1 MKKGFTLIEIL
12 MVVTILSVLA
22 VSVFVALNPVKRLKD
37 AKDARRSSDA
47 DTLLTA
53 IHQYIVDNKGALPT
67 GLSTSM
73 AITMISGTTGTA
85 CNVTPGTYCGSVP
98 ANCVDLSTPLA
109 TYLKSIP
116 IDPNG
121 ATGTPAYTLAKTG
134 YAVTVDANNIIT
146 ITSCASENSAITISR

>member
-22 VSVFVALNPVKRLKD
+22 VSVFVALNPVKRLRD

-53 IHQYIVDNKGALPT
+53 VHQYIVDNKGALPT

-73 AITMISGTTGTA
+73 AITMLGTGAA

-98 ANCVDLSTPLA
+98 ANCVDLATPLA
-109 TYLKSIP
+109 TYLKSMP

-121 ATGTPAYTLAKTG
+121 STGSPAYTSAKTG

-146 ITSCASENSAITISR
+146 VTSCASENSAITISR

>member
-12 MVVTILSVLA
+12 MVVTLLSVLA
-22 VSVFVALNPVKRLKD
+22 VSVFVALNPVKRLRD
-37 AKDARRSSDA
+37 AKDSRRSSDA

-53 IHQYIVDNKGALPT
+53 VHQYIVDNKGALPT

-73 AITMISGTTGTA
+73 AITMLGTGAA
-85 CNVTPGTYCGSVP
+85 CNVTPGSYCGAVP
-98 ANCVDLSTPLA
+98 AGCVNLTTPLA

-121 ATGTPAYTLAKTG
+121 STGSPAFDGAKTG

-146 ITSCASENSAITISR
+146 ITSCAAENSAISISR

>member
-73 AITMISGTTGTA
+73 V
-85 CNVTPGTYCGSVP
+85 C
-98 ANCVDLSTPLA
+98 PLA
-109 TYLKSIP
+109 WLSQ
-116 IDPNG
+116 
-121 ATGTPAYTLAKTG
+121 
-134 YAVTVDANNIIT
+134 
-146 ITSCASENSAITISR
+146 